1 MTPLGHAML
10 TGMPE
15 VDDPVISDAMSKIL
29 GSATQRELNQTV
41 QDMSALVT
49 ALCAVLAES
58 SNTTSR
64 DVLDCVL
71 AR

>member
-1 MTPLGHAML
+1 ML
-10 TGMPE
+10 AGMPE
-15 VDDPVISDAMSKIL
+15 VEDPQINDAMTKML
-29 GSATQRELNQTV
+29 GSATQRELSQTV
-41 QDMSALVT
+41 QDLSALTT
-49 ALCAVLAES
+49 ALCAVLADC

>member
-1 MTPLGHAML
+1 MTPLGRALL

-15 VDDPVISDAMSKIL
+15 VEDPTINDAMCKML
-29 GSATQRELNQTV
+29 GSATPRELSQTL

-49 ALCAVLAES
+49 ALCGALGEC
-58 SNTTSR
+58 SNTSSR

-71 AR
+71 LR

>member
-1 MTPLGHAML
+1 MTPLGRAML
-10 TGMPE
+10 AGMPE
-15 VDDPVISDAMSKIL
+15 VEDPSINDAMTKLL
-29 GSATQRELNQTV
+29 GTATQRELSQTV

-49 ALCAVLAES
+49 ALCAALGDC
-58 SNTTSR
+58 SNTTSA